1 MGKLVRD
8 RIPEIIS
15 AEGRTARIRVLDDR
29 AYEAA
34 LLDKLVEEATELR
47 EAEPSQ
53 RLSEAADV
61 YEVLLAILARHG
73 LDAADLEARATE
85 KREARGGFTKRWW
98 WEPDA

>member
-8 RIPEIIS
+8 RIPELIA
-15 AEGRTARIRVLDDR
+15 AEGRTATVRVLEDQ
-29 AYEAA
+29 AYETA

-47 EAEPSQ
+47 DAEPRH
-53 RLSEAADV
+53 RLDEAADV

-73 LDAADLEARATE
+73 LDATDLEARATE
-85 KREARGGFTKRWW
+85 RRNARGGFTKRWW